1 MAADPIISIPT
12 RSLPRTGSGSQMPLA
27 GPFIRATL
35 TAQRDVHVLLREAQ
49 DVLWAT
55 GERLG
60 GTLVTARTTF
70 TA

>member
-1 MAADPIISIPT
+1 
-12 RSLPRTGSGSQMPLA
+12 MPLA

>member
-1 MAADPIISIPT
+1 
-12 RSLPRTGSGSQMPLA
+12 MPLA

-35 TAQRDVHVLLREAQ
+35 TVQRDVHVLLREAQ